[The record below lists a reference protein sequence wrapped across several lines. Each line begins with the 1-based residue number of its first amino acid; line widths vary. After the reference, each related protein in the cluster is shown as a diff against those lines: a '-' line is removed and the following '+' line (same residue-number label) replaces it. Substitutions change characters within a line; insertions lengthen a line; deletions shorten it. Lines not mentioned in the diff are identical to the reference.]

1 MLNLQHKNHPQ
12 GSMMKAYQLLFIL
25 PLLTATASPAETVRV
40 ASLNWPPYACEKGCP
55 ENGSGAKALRAAYG
69 AVGITVQFTWLPWSR
84 AIADTKT
91 GKYDAFFIS
100 WPEDCVEGMKF
111 SEKLLTSPLGIM
123 EQTAK
128 PIAFKKTEDLKAF
141 RIGSVQDY
149 GNTLE
154 FNALVKQGIIKTEL
168 VQEDSINIRKI
179 AAGRLDGAVMDTYVL
194 KYFLKTDFK
203 EFAGKVRMN
212 EQVLEEKPLGLC
224 IPNAAYARW
233 NTPLKAGLVKVDTK
247 KINSDYLK
255 EFFK

>member
-1 MLNLQHKNHPQ
+1 
-12 GSMMKAYQLLFIL
+12 MKISQLLFVL
-25 PLLTATASPAETVRV
+25 SLLTATTSSAETIRV
-40 ASLNWPPYACEKGCP
+40 ASLSWPPYACETGCP

-69 AVGITVQFTWLPWSR
+69 AVGVTVQFSWLPWSR
-84 AIADTKT
+84 AIADTKS
-91 GKYDAFFIS
+91 GKYDALFIS

-111 SEKLLTSPLGIM
+111 SESLLTSPLGIM

-154 FNALVKQGIIKTEL
+154 FNALVKKGIIKTEL
-168 VQEDSINIRKI
+168 VQEDSINIRKV
-179 AAGRLDGAVMDTYVL
+179 AAGRLDGAVMDTFVL

-203 EFAGKVRMN
+203 DFAGKVRMN
-212 EQVLEEKPLGLC
+212 AQTLEEKPLGLC
-224 IPNAAYARW
+224 IPTAMYSRW
-233 NTPLKAGLVKVDTK
+233 NAPLKAGIAKVDTK

-255 EFFK
+255 AFFK